1 MTLVGRTWHP
11 GDTVVVQ
18 EVWEGRLWAARPM
31 TLVRDEGDAVEL
43 WFPVGT
49 RWKRPINPD
58 ADASG
63 TRGERLAGALERG
76 DWIFE
81 DAEWDASTLWSMRE
95 GDWHAL
101 WTSWRPD
108 ATHWGWYVNL
118 QRPFTRTSL
127 GFETMDLALDV
138 VVETDGSWRW
148 KDEDEFELFVERG
161 LFDEDTASR
170 AREEGLRVARRTER
184 REPPFH
190 ETPTWR
196 PDPDWPLPELPDGWE
211 EPCR

>member
-1 MTLVGRTWHP
+1 MTLAGRTWHP

-43 WFPVGT
+43 WFPLGT

-63 TRGERLAGALERG
+63 TRGERLADALERG
-76 DWIFE
+76 EWIFE
-81 DAEWDASTLWSMRE
+81 EAEWDASTLWSMRE

-108 ATHWGWYVNL
+108 ESHWGWYVNL
-118 QRPFTRTSL
+118 QRPFTRTAL

-138 VVETDGSWRW
+138 VIETDGTWRW
-148 KDEDEFELFVERG
+148 KDEDEFELFVERSI
-161 LFDEDTASR
+161 FDDETASR
-170 AREEGLRVARRTER
+170 AREDGLRVARRAER